1 MASKNS
7 LGGSGDAKRKYKF
20 MSIQKKVEILKK
32 IDTGYSVTKLCDL
45 YGIGSSMV
53 YDKEEQG

>member
-7 LGGSGDAKRKYKF
+7 LGGSGGANRKYKSI
-20 MSIQKKVEILKK
+20 SIQKKEILKK

-53 YDKEEQG
+53 YTKEEQG